1 MNTERTPET
10 DRLYEQGMAWMREA
24 RWEEA
29 IAALSQVRALSRAYP
44 DVDAL
49 IADAQL
55 KLEIEQVG
63 VPPASA
69 PPRPHPPRAALIGGL
84 TALTLIVAAV
94 IIALIGRIDP
104 SSVGSAAQPIMLSI
118 GFPTIAPTRTPTPA
132 PTATPIPVRPT
143 ATPAASVVLP
153 GTLGVRMASGER
165 LPGAT
170 RNLAIILDAS
180 GSMLAR
186 IDGAPKTVIA
196 RQALIALV
204 ERLPATTNV
213 ALRTYGHRRA
223 DDCSDTELVQ
233 PLAPLQRAD
242 LINRISAIR
251 PVNGGRTPMAQSLE
265 DMARDLADV
274 DGEVLIVLVSDGDET
289 CGGDPVATAAA
300 LHAANPRLR
309 VSVIGFNIEEEE
321 WRQRLEGIAEYG
333 GGAYF
338 DAANAAQL
346 ADALEQA
353 IALTYR
359 VIDRQENQ
367 VYQGR
372 IGSTVTLPP
381 GVYRVEISSDAAMTF
396 ETVFVESGHTT
407 FVELRDEQGV
417 LRTSIVA
424 GDDVAP

>member
-63 VPPASA
+63 VPPALA

-233 PLAPLQRAD
+233 PPAPLQRAD

-309 VSVIGFNIEEEE
+309 VSVIGFNIEQEE

-338 DAANAAQL
+338 DAANADQL

-353 IALTYR
+353 VALTYR
-359 VIDRQENQ
+359 VIDGQGNQ

-381 GVYRVEISSDAAMTF
+381 GAYRVEISGDAAMTF

-407 FVELRDEQGV
+407 FVELRDEQGA
-417 LRTSIVA
+417 LRANIVA

>member
-55 KLEIEQVG
+55 KLEIEQAG

-69 PPRPHPPRAALIGGL
+69 PPRSHPPRAALIGGL
-84 TALTLIVAAV
+84 TVLTLLVAAV
-94 IIALIGRIDP
+94 VVAVIVRIDP

-132 PTATPIPVRPT
+132 PTATPVPALPT
-143 ATPAASVVLP
+143 AMPAAPVVLP
-153 GTLGVRMASGER
+153 GTLGVRVASGER
-165 LPGAT
+165 SPGAT
-170 RNLAIILDAS
+170 QNLAIILDAS

-204 ERLPATTNV
+204 ERLPETTNV

-233 PLAPLQRAD
+233 APAPIQRAD
-242 LINRISAIR
+242 LINRINAIR
-251 PVNGGRTPMAQSLE
+251 PVNGGRTPIAQSLE
-265 DMARDLADV
+265 DMARDLAGV

-300 LHAANPRLR
+300 LHTANPRLR
-309 VSVIGFNIEEEE
+309 VSVIGFNIEQEE
-321 WRQRLEGIAEYG
+321 WRRRLEGIAAYG

-338 DAANAAQL
+338 DAANAVQL

-353 IALTYR
+353 VALTYR
-359 VIDRQENQ
+359 VIDSQGNQ

-372 IGSTVTLPP
+372 IGNTVTLPP
-381 GVYRVEISSDAAMTF
+381 GAYRVEISGDAAITF

-407 FVELRDEQGV
+407 FVELRDEQGA
-417 LRTSIVA
+417 LRASIIA

>member
-1 MNTERTPET
+1 MAPGERT
-10 DRLYEQGMAWMREA
+10 
-24 RWEEA
+24 
-29 IAALSQVRALSRAYP
+29 
-44 DVDAL
+44 
-49 IADAQL
+49 
-55 KLEIEQVG
+55 
-63 VPPASA
+63 
-69 PPRPHPPRAALIGGL
+69 
-84 TALTLIVAAV
+84 
-94 IIALIGRIDP
+94 
-104 SSVGSAAQPIMLSI
+104 
-118 GFPTIAPTRTPTPA
+118 TRT
-132 PTATPIPVRPT
+132 I
-143 ATPAASVVLP
+143 
-153 GTLGVRMASGER
+153 G
-165 LPGAT
+165 
-170 RNLAIILDAS
+170 NLAVILDAS

-204 ERLPATTNV
+204 ERLPETTNV

-233 PLAPLQRAD
+233 APAPIQRAD
-242 LINRISAIR
+242 LINRINAIR
-251 PVNGGRTPMAQSLE
+251 PVNGGRTPIAQSLE
-265 DMARDLADV
+265 DMARDLASV

-309 VSVIGFNIEEEE
+309 VSVIGFNIEQEE

-338 DAANAAQL
+338 DAANADQL

-353 IALTYR
+353 VALTYR
-359 VIDRQENQ
+359 VIDGQGNQ

-381 GVYRVEISSDAAMTF
+381 GAYRVEISGDAAMTF

-407 FVELRDEQGV
+407 FVELRDEQGA
-417 LRTSIVA
+417 LRANIVA

>member
-10 DRLYEQGMAWMREA
+10 DQLYEQGMAWMRAA

-63 VPPASA
+63 VPPALA

-233 PLAPLQRAD
+233 APAPIQRAD
-242 LINRISAIR
+242 LINRINAIR
-251 PVNGGRTPMAQSLE
+251 PVNGGRTPIAQSLE
-265 DMARDLADV
+265 DMARDLAGV

-300 LHAANPRLR
+300 LHTANPRLR
-309 VSVIGFNIEEEE
+309 VSVIGFNIEQEE
-321 WRQRLEGIAEYG
+321 WRRRLEGIAAYG

-338 DAANAAQL
+338 DAANAVQL

-353 IALTYR
+353 VALTYR
-359 VIDRQENQ
+359 VIDSQGNQ

-372 IGSTVTLPP
+372 IGNTVTLPP
-381 GVYRVEISSDAAMTF
+381 GAYRVEISGDAAITF

-407 FVELRDEQGV
+407 FVELRDEQGA
-417 LRTSIVA
+417 LRASIIA

>member
-1 MNTERTPET
+1 MNIERTPET
-10 DRLYEQGMAWMREA
+10 DRWYEQGVACMRAA

-44 DVDAL
+44 DVEAL

-55 KLEIEQVG
+55 KLEIEQAG

-69 PPRPHPPRAALIGGL
+69 PPRSRLPRAALIGGL
-84 TALTLIVAAV
+84 TTLTLIIAAV
-94 IIALIGRIDP
+94 VVTLIVRVDP

-132 PTATPIPVRPT
+132 PTSTPVPALPT
-143 ATPAASVVLP
+143 ATLASSVIPP
-153 GTLGVRMASGER
+153 GTLEVRMASGEQS
-165 LPGAT
+165 PGAT
-170 RNLAIILDAS
+170 PNLAIILDAS

-204 ERLPATTNV
+204 ERLPETTNV

-223 DDCSDTELVQ
+223 NDCSDTELVQ
-233 PLAPLQRAD
+233 APAPLRRAD
-242 LINRISAIR
+242 LIDRISAIR
-251 PVNGGRTPMAQSLE
+251 PVNGGRTPIAQSLD
-265 DMARDLADV
+265 DMARDLAGV

-300 LHAANPRLR
+300 LHTANPRLR
-309 VSVIGFNIEEEE
+309 VSVIGFNIEQEE
-321 WRQRLEGIAEYG
+321 WRQRLEDIAESG

-353 IALTYR
+353 VALAYR
-359 VIDRQENQ
+359 VIDSQGNE

-381 GVYRVEISSDAAMTF
+381 GAYRLEISSNTAMTF
-396 ETVFVESGHTT
+396 ATVFVESGRTT
-407 FVELRDEQGV
+407 FVELRDERGA
-417 LRTSIVA
+417 LRASIVS
-424 GDDVAP
+424 GDDAAP

>member
-10 DRLYEQGMAWMREA
+10 DQLYEQGMAWMRAA

-55 KLEIEQVG
+55 KLEIEQAG
-63 VPPASA
+63 MPPAA
-69 PPRPHPPRAALIGGL
+69 PPPKPRPPQAVVFGGIAATALIG
-84 TALTLIVAAV
+84 LIVAAV
-94 IIALIGRIDP
+94 LFVRLDASGV
-104 SSVGSAAQPIMLSI
+104 SVAAQPLVLNLT
-118 GFPTIAPTRTPTPA
+118 FPTLAPTRTPTPA
-132 PTATPIPVRPT
+132 PTRTPQPLPPT
-143 ATPAASVVLP
+143 ATPPPSVILP
-153 GTLGVRMASGER
+153 GTLGVRMAPGER
-165 LPGAT
+165 TT
-170 RNLAIILDAS
+170 RTIGNLAVILDAS

-233 PLAPLQRAD
+233 APAPIQRAD
-242 LINRISAIR
+242 LINRINAIR
-251 PVNGGRTPMAQSLE
+251 PVNGGRTPIAQSLE
-265 DMARDLADV
+265 DMARDLASV

-309 VSVIGFNIEEEE
+309 VSVIGFNIEQEE

-338 DAANAAQL
+338 DAANADQL

-353 IALTYR
+353 VALTYR
-359 VIDRQENQ
+359 VIDGQGNQ

-381 GVYRVEISSDAAMTF
+381 GAYRVEISGDAAMTF

-407 FVELRDEQGV
+407 FVELRDEQGA
-417 LRTSIVA
+417 LRANIVA